1 MMRTSYEE
9 QLPLVI
15 IIITTAISL
24 AVGFVSL
31 SSGVYIIFQ
40 NLLYVPIIIACIFY
54 QKRGLIFTIILS
66 ALYIILLTVFA
77 GVAYLTEG
85 LIRVLIIIIIAFVV
99 SLLSERTKGV
109 EETLGKTNEELV
121 LANTTLLGMNE
132 RLAGTEEE
140 MRSQLDELIT
150 TQQALRDEIGRKT
163 DFVMIASHEL
173 RTPLQPALGYL
184 DLLTSDPE
192 SFGLSGEVVELLTSC
207 QQNIDRERRIIDRM
221 LELSLVDSGKL
232 KPKFERICL
241 QSFIGDIINASVN
254 RSVAQVKNSI
264 PHEAVL
270 YGDPS
275 QLYQV
280 FANII
285 SNAVRYNDPPREV
298 ELTYM
303 KEAEYHRISVT
314 DNGIGID
321 ISSQKKIFE
330 PFHIADLGNLSRK
343 YNRIGLGLPIAQRYA
358 ELHGGEITL
367 VSTPGVGSIFT
378 VRLPDNRPD

>member
-1 MMRTSYEE
+1 MRSSFEV
-9 QLPLVI
+9 QLPLVVI
-15 IIITTAISL
+15 FITTAISF
-24 AVGFVSL
+24 AIGFVSL

-66 ALYIILLTVFA
+66 TIYIILLIAFA
-77 GVAYLTEG
+77 GGTHLTEG
-85 LIRVLIIIIIAFVV
+85 LIRVLIFITIAFVV
-99 SLLSERTKGV
+99 SLLSEKAKGI
-109 EETLGKTNEELV
+109 EETLGMTNEKLV
-121 LANTTLLGMNE
+121 ITNTTLLGMNE

-150 TQQALRDEIGRKT
+150 TQQALRDEIERKT

-184 DLLTSDPE
+184 DLITSNPE
-192 SFGLSGEVVELLTSC
+192 SFGLSGEVIELLTSC
-207 QQNIDRERRIIDRM
+207 QQNINRERRIIDQM

-232 KPKFERICL
+232 KPKYERIYL
-241 QSFIGDIINASVN
+241 RIFIEDIIRASVN
-254 RSVAQVKNSI
+254 RSDAQVKNLI
-264 PHEAVL
+264 PQEAVL

-280 FANII
+280 FASII

-298 ELTYM
+298 ELTYR
-303 KEAEYHRISVT
+303 KEAGDHTIIVT

-321 ISSQKKIFE
+321 ISVQKKIFE
-330 PFHIADLGNLSRK
+330 PFHIADFGNLNRQ

-367 VSTPGVGSIFT
+367 MSTLGVGSRFT
-378 VRLPDNRPD
+378 IRIPDSKPA

>member
-1 MMRTSYEE
+1 MRTSYEE
-9 QLPLVI
+9 QLPLVV

-24 AVGFVSL
+24 TIGFVSL

-54 QKRGLIFTIILS
+54 QKRGLIFTIILL
-66 ALYIILLTVFA
+66 ALYIILLIVFA
-77 GVAYLTEG
+77 GVSYLTEG
-85 LIRVLIIIIIAFVV
+85 LIRVLIFITIAFVV
-99 SLLSERTKGV
+99 SLLSEKTKGI

-121 LANTTLLGMNE
+121 LTNTTLLSMNE

-150 TQQALRDEIGRKT
+150 TQQALRDEVERKT

-192 SFGLSGEVVELLTSC
+192 NFGLSGEVIEILTSC
-207 QQNIDRERRIIDRM
+207 HQNIDRERRIIDRV

-232 KPKFERICL
+232 KPKYERICL
-241 QSFIGDIINASVN
+241 HTFIGEIIRASVN
-254 RSVAQVKNSI
+254 PSDARVKNSI
-264 PHEAVL
+264 PHDAVL

-280 FANII
+280 FASII
-285 SNAVRYNDPPREV
+285 SDAIRYNDPPRDV
-298 ELTYM
+298 ELTYL
-303 KEAEYHRISVT
+303 KEAEYHMIIVT

-321 ISSQKKIFE
+321 ISAQKKIFE
-330 PFHIADLGNLSRK
+330 PFHIADLGNLSRQ
-343 YNRIGLGLPIAQRYA
+343 YNRIGLGLPIAQRYT
-358 ELHGGEITL
+358 ELHGGGITL
-367 VSTPGVGSIFT
+367 VSTPGVGSRFT
-378 VRLPDNRPD
+378 VRIPDNKPD